1 MTRTDDLLVSL
12 EQKAAPGNAALVV
25 VDVQNDFCA
34 DEGYFGKLGADVKAV
49 QRMVPTLE
57 RLIESAR
64 AARVLVVFV
73 QAIYDPPYV
82 SAPMRER
89 NLRKN
94 REMPRCI
101 TGSWGADFYGVRPQ
115 PGDEV
120 VIKHR
125 YSGVINT
132 ELDAVLKRHGVKSL
146 LMTGVATDT
155 CVESTARDAYFIDY
169 YVTLVEDCCG
179 AFSEQDH
186 QNALARFDRDYGAV
200 VTAAE
205 ITACWM
211 QAPALR
217 VAAAGG
223 DD

>member
-1 MTRTDDLLVSL
+1 MPRSDDLLVSL
-12 EQKAAPGNAALVV
+12 AQKSAPGNAALVV

-34 DEGYFGKLGADVKAV
+34 DDGYFGRVGADVKAV
-49 QRMVPTLE
+49 QRVIPTLQ
-57 RLIESAR
+57 RLIEHAR
-64 AARVLVVFV
+64 KAGVLVVFV
-73 QAIYDPPYV
+73 QAIYDPEYV

-89 NLRKN
+89 NLRKG
-94 REMPRCI
+94 REMSRCL
-101 TGSWGADFYGVRPQ
+101 TGSWGADFYGVRPK
-115 PGDEV
+115 PGEPV

-179 AFSEQDH
+179 AFNEQDH
-186 QNALARFDRDYGAV
+186 AGALARFDRDYGAV
-200 VTAAE
+200 VTADE
-205 ITACWM
+205 IIACWN
-211 QAPALR
+211 AVPAR
-217 VAAAGG
+217 AVAGAHG
-223 DD
+223 

>member
-1 MTRTDDLLVSL
+1 MALSDGLLISL
-12 EQKAAPGNAALVV
+12 AQKADPGYAALVV

-34 DEGYFGKLGADVKAV
+34 ADGYFGKLGADVKAV

-57 RLIESAR
+57 RLIDTAR
-64 AARVLVVFV
+64 ASGVLVVFV
-73 QAIYDPPYV
+73 QAIYDWQYV

-94 REMPRCI
+94 RDMPRCL
-101 TGSWGADFYGVRPQ
+101 TGTWGADFYRVKPQ

-125 YSGVINT
+125 YSGITNT
-132 ELDAVLKRHGVKSL
+132 ELDAVLQRHGIKSL

-169 YVTLVEDCCG
+169 YVTLVKDCCG
-179 AFSEQDH
+179 AFNEVDH
-186 QNALARFDRDYGAV
+186 IGALARFDRDYGAV
-200 VTAAE
+200 VTADE
-205 ITACWM
+205 VMDCWDSL
-211 QAPALR
+211 PAAR
-217 VAAAGG
+217 RSRGG
-223 DD
+223 R

>member
-1 MTRTDDLLVSL
+1 MTRSDDLLITL
-12 EQKAAPGNAALVV
+12 AQKAAPDNAALVV

-57 RLIESAR
+57 RLIDAAR

-89 NLRKN
+89 NMRKN
-94 REMPRCI
+94 RDMPRCI
-101 TGSWGADFYGVRPQ
+101 TGTWGADFYRVKPK

-169 YVTLVEDCCG
+169 YVTLVKDCCG
-179 AFSEQDH
+179 AFNEQDH
-186 QNALARFDRDYGAV
+186 IGALARFDRDYGPV
-200 VTAAE
+200 VTAGE
-205 ITACWM
+205 IIGCWR

-217 VAAAGG
+217 RAAAG

>member
-1 MTRTDDLLVSL
+1 MTSTDDLLMTL
-12 EQKAAPGNAALVV
+12 AQKTAPENAAVIV

-34 DEGYFGKLGADVKAV
+34 DDGYFGRLGADVKVV
-49 QRMVPTLE
+49 QRMIPTLQ
-57 RLIESAR
+57 RLLDQAR
-64 AARVLVVFV
+64 AAGVLVVFV

-89 NLRKN
+89 NRRKE

-101 TGSWGADFYGVRPQ
+101 TGTWGADFYGVRPHAGE
-115 PGDEV
+115 PV

-125 YSGVINT
+125 YSGMINT

-179 AFSEQDH
+179 AFNAADH
-186 QNALARFDRDYGAV
+186 TGALARFDRDYGAV
-200 VTAAE
+200 VTADE
-205 ITACWM
+205 VIACWDRL
-211 QAPALR
+211 PAAR
-217 VAAAGG
+217 TAAGG
-223 DD
+223 GR